1 MGLCWLLAACSSES
15 GGSYDVP
22 GTEENKTCEVSI
34 NVSAAGA
41 ERTKAG
47 NDPNALDGEFIH
59 SLHVFIV
66 NVETNTI
73 EAEWTL
79 DEGIASGAPAAGMVE
94 NWQSPHI
101 NVSTGRKRI
110 YAFANMENVYYP
122 KYPTKSFDEL
132 LDGVTVGD
140 EYELFGD
147 LSEVLL
153 THSAASI
160 DLEKN
165 FIPMSCVE
173 LHDFGTDISI
183 RLELIRMVSRI
194 DVSVLNNSKD
204 QKTITVK
211 NVKFSPYAD
220 KVSLISSYV
229 DFDGSMVDHGVA
241 VAESTPSAA
250 QWSDENGIEV
260 AVKEE
265 EEICSFYVNETN
277 LRDGKYFE
285 IELETSEGTLKGV
298 TSKSLLPRNTVYPL
312 RLTFDVSLGLDVAVW
327 LTPIG
332 GYPRSLTIAPP
343 VQVGDGG
350 DATSKLSLKLP
361 EGCMFTLTPKLS
373 GMTAKTWKW
382 TPGTNVA
389 MNSAEGTE
397 VFDGNMTGVAGA
409 TGTITLT
416 VDEGMDTKNTFTIE
430 ITTEAIKDWSE
441 YDASTNALLRLCAAP
456 QWYEP
461 VSIVREK

>member
-1 MGLCWLLAACSSES
+1 
-15 GGSYDVP
+15 
-22 GTEENKTCEVSI
+22 
-34 NVSAAGA
+34 
-41 ERTKAG
+41 
-47 NDPNALDGEFIH
+47 
-59 SLHVFIV
+59 
-66 NVETNTI
+66 
-73 EAEWTL
+73 
-79 DEGIASGAPAAGMVE
+79 
-94 NWQSPHI
+94 
-101 NVSTGRKRI
+101 
-110 YAFANMENVYYP
+110 
-122 KYPTKSFDEL
+122 
-132 LDGVTVGD
+132 
-140 EYELFGD
+140 
-147 LSEVLL
+147 
-153 THSAASI
+153 
-160 DLEKN
+160 
-165 FIPMSCVE
+165 MSCVE

-229 DFDGSMVDHGVA
+229 DFDGSMVDHDVA
-241 VAESTPSAA
+241 VAESTPSFA
-250 QWSDENGIEV
+250 QWSDDEGKVI
-260 AVKEE
+260 AVE

-277 LRDGKYFE
+277 LGEGKYFE
-285 IELETSEGTLKGV
+285 IALETSEGTLKGV

-343 VQVGDGG
+343 VSVDGQ
-350 DATSKLSLKLP
+350 DATQLSLTLP

-373 GMTAKTWKW
+373 GMTAKSWKW
-382 TPGTNVA
+382 EPGANVA
-389 MNSAEGTE
+389 RNSAVDAE
-397 VFDGNMTGVAGA
+397 VFDGNMTGVVGA

-416 VDEGMDTKNTFTIE
+416 VDEGKDTENRFTIE
-430 ITTEAIKDWSE
+430 ITTEAIEDWSE
-441 YDASTNALLRLCAAP
+441 YDASTNALLRWCAAP